1 MIRLKLESHINS
13 SNGITDCITSF
24 FNHIVREGRVPN
36 EWHLSYTISHFKGKG
51 DALSCEN
58 YRGFKLQD
66 QAMDV
71 LGTIIHYNM
80 QLGVIPGTGVIDMT
94 TFILW
99 QLQEKYL
106 HNKKNIYF
114 AFVDLE
120 KTFYCVPYFFGGQCR
135 NCK

>member
-1 MIRLKLESHINS
+1 MIRLKLESHITSN
-13 SNGITDCITSF
+13 NGIIDCITSF
-24 FNHIVREGRVPN
+24 FNHIVCEGRVPN
-36 EWHLSYTISHFKGKG
+36 EWPLSYIISRFKGKG

-66 QAMDV
+66 QAMEV

-80 QLGVIPGTGVIDMT
+80 QLGVMPGTGVIDVT
-94 TFILW
+94 TFILR

-120 KTFYCVPYFFGGQCR
+120 KTFYRVPYTFLWWAMQ
-135 NCK
+135 KL